1 MTGSMVLSGK
11 DPGFGVTMPG
21 WLPLPVRQRLSSS
34 HGFLLWREGADN
46 SRAAV
51 ALLKMDWDC
60 NHFDSLIGEVI
71 IIPSGKYGEE
81 LVADILPEMLA
92 LAYSDGWQHASVHVD
107 AGNALLADIVRR
119 AGFWL
124 ADTKMIYR
132 RSPDLSTSSPR
143 LLFSPR
149 EMVNRDIDKVRRI
162 ISRAEFPSRF
172 SRDGFFEADR
182 VTGMHLS
189 WFENIIRRPESERVA
204 CVAESEGNIMA
215 FAVAESVSR
224 KEQRGVW
231 QGYSRALAAGER
243 SACGAAL
250 AAVGAMTFIAQ
261 RRQSPIECVVSAH
274 NPAAIRGL
282 RYLGYQLFG
291 SQLAFHR
298 IITRQSRCSRL
309 CVSSGSL

>member
-1 MTGSMVLSGK
+1 MTGSMMLSGK
-11 DPGFGVTMPG
+11 DSGSGASVPD
-21 WLPLPVRQRLSSS
+21 WLPLPVRQRLSASQ
-34 HGFLLWREGADN
+34 GFLLWHEGADE
-46 SRAAV
+46 SRAAI

-60 NHFDSLIGEVI
+60 NHFDSLIGEVVI
-71 IIPSGKYGEE
+71 ASCGRYGEE
-81 LVADILPEMLA
+81 LVADLLPEVFVR
-92 LAYSDGWQHASVHVD
+92 AYSDGWQHVSVHID
-107 AGNALLADIVRR
+107 ASNALLADIVRR

-124 ADTKMIYR
+124 ADTKMVYR
-132 RSPDLSTSSPR
+132 RSPDAGTSSPR

-149 EMVNRDIDKVRRI
+149 EMVSQDIDKVRGI

-172 SRDGFFEADR
+172 SRDGFFETHR
-182 VTGMHLS
+182 VAEMHLS
-189 WFENIIRRPESERVA
+189 WLENIINRPESERIA

-224 KEQRGVW
+224 KEEQGVW

-261 RRQSPIECVVSAH
+261 KRQSPIECVVSAH

-298 IITRQSRCSRL
+298 SINRQSGYSRL
-309 CVSSGSL
+309 SVSSGSL